1 MSTASSTQSVPLP
14 PANDEGTLF
23 RVPSWFIS
31 MMVHMAV
38 LVTLTLVATS
48 KPVQDMLTSP
58 TAIAVEDMAQQLEH
72 ANEFHFSDEPQQN
85 IGANSF
91 GGTETAFASAP
102 SLSDI
107 SAMPQGTLEGGTGAG
122 VGAMNKLTDLS
133 KNSLES
139 GLGEMSLRQDIAVAT
154 GPHFS
159 RNMLVRGAAGVG
171 TSGADG
177 AVDRITHEILLSLEE
192 RKTLV
197 VWFFDQSGSL
207 ESQRDSINK
216 RFSRIYEELGV
227 VEASGNA
234 AFKRHDSKPLLTA
247 AVAFGQK
254 VTFLTSKPTDDIQ
267 ELTSHIAKIPTDKSG
282 IEMTFSAVYQAAERF
297 REYRHKEPRRN
308 VMFVIFSDEVGDDEE
323 GLDATVSI
331 CRKNE
336 IPVYVVGIPAPFGRK
351 EVDIK
356 WVDPDPKY
364 DHTPQWVPV
373 RQGPESFQPE
383 MVRLGFTGDSGSNV
397 PMDSGFGPYSLTRLC
412 YETGGIYFTVHPN
425 RKVSRPVGRQET
437 TAMASHFDYFFDPQ
451 VMRSYR
457 PDYVSLKEYEKL
469 LQANAA
475 RRALVQAAQFSQVAP
490 MESPA
495 TSFPKRDEADFANR
509 LSMAQRQAAV
519 LEPKVVQIFEV
530 LRTGEKD
537 REKLTQPRWQA
548 GYDLAMGRALAVKVR
563 TEAYNAML
571 AKAKQG
577 IRFQDPKNDT
587 WELVPADEITV
598 GSALEKQATQA
609 KVYLERVKKE
619 HQGTPWA
626 MLAGRELNVPL
637 GWKWVERYT
646 GVNAPRERM
655 AGGGGNPRPPRDD
668 RVQMLKNPPPQR
680 RPAPKL

>member
-1 MSTASSTQSVPLP
+1 ML
-14 PANDEGTLF
+14 
-23 RVPSWFIS
+23 
-31 MMVHMAV
+31 VHMTV

-48 KPVQDMLTSP
+48 EPVKKLLTAP
-58 TAIAVEDMAQQLEH
+58 TAMTVEDIEQQLEQ
-72 ANEFHFSDEPQQN
+72 ANAFHFSDEPQQK

-91 GGTETAFASAP
+91 GGTEAAFASAP
-102 SLSDI
+102 NLSDI
-107 SAMPQGTLEGGTGAG
+107 SAIPQGTLEGGPGAG
-122 VGAMNKLTDLS
+122 VGTMNKLTDLGRDP
-133 KNSLES
+133 LDS
-139 GLGEMSLRQDIAVAT
+139 GLGEMSVRQDIAVAT

-171 TSGADG
+171 TSGAEG

-216 RFSRIYEELGV
+216 RFKRIYEELGV
-227 VEASGNA
+227 VEASGNE

-254 VTFLTSKPTDDIQ
+254 VNFMTPKPTDDIQ
-267 ELTSHIAKIPTDKSG
+267 ELTAQITKIPTDKSG
-282 IEMTFSAVYQAAERF
+282 IELTFSAIHQAAERF

-308 VMFVIFSDEVGDDEE
+308 VMFVVFSDEVGDDEE

-331 CRKNE
+331 CRKSE
-336 IPVYVVGIPAPFGRK
+336 IPVYVVGVPAPFGRK
-351 EVDIK
+351 EVEIK
-356 WVDPDPKY
+356 WVDPDPKF
-364 DHTPQWVPV
+364 DQTPQWVPV
-373 RQGPESFQPE
+373 RQGPESYQPE
-383 MVRLGFTGDSGSNV
+383 MVRLGFAGEGGSNAL
-397 PMDSGFGPYSLTRLC
+397 MDSGFGPYSLTRLC

-425 RKVSRPVGRQET
+425 RKVAGQVGRQET

-469 LQANAA
+469 LYANTA

-490 MESPA
+490 METPA
-495 TSFPKRDEADFANR
+495 TFFPTVDEADFANK

-519 LEPKVVQIFEV
+519 LEPKVAQIFEV
-530 LRTGEKD
+530 LRTGERD

-548 GYDLAMGRALAVKVR
+548 GYDLAMGRTLAVKVR

-577 IRFQDPKNDT
+577 MRFQNVKNDT
-587 WELVPADEITV
+587 WELVPADEISV

-609 KVYLERVKKE
+609 KTYLERVKKE

-626 MLAGRELNVPL
+626 MLASRELNVPL

-646 GVNAPRERM
+646 GVNAPKERM
-655 AGGGGNPRPPRDD
+655 GGGGGNPRPPQDD
-668 RVQMLKNPPPQR
+668 RVRMLKDPPPQR